1 MNVAEAADQLG
12 VSPRRVRA
20 LIAAGRVN
28 AAKVGTSWQV
38 ETLPDGRRHRRPL
51 SVRSRRMLVHALHYR
66 TLTGL
71 SGTDRSR
78 TAARIRALRTADD
91 PSALLADWWGGAP
104 DHDGGLFET
113 HLIANAVAGNT
124 EYIRYSVSQHH
135 YEYLRDPDDLAD
147 VVATERTIRGWSVR
161 RLADSADIDPAAVRL
176 IERAEQAP
184 LSAVR
189 RTLRAL
195 DIEPT
200 ALPDL
205 RIAP

>member
-91 PSALLADWWGGAP
+91 P
-104 DHDGGLFET
+104 
-113 HLIANAVAGNT
+113 
-124 EYIRYSVSQHH
+124 
-135 YEYLRDPDDLAD
+135 DDLAD